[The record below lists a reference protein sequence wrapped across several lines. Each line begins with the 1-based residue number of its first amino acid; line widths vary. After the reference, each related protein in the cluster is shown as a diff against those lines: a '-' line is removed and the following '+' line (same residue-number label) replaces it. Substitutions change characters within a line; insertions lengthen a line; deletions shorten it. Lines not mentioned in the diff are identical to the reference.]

1 MSLVSETRLDMDD
14 HSQRFCR
21 AKLQVNALLQQ
32 PEPGSV
38 ITRTPWTRHAGA
50 DLQPAEHPAPRGAS
64 SPAPRPNGR
73 YAPPNQ
79 GNRLNESA
87 QRGHPLRTHP
97 LTHPGGD
104 APRRFMAQ
112 DTGYLLPRE
121 EGGNRGIGM
130 TRQMN
135 FAAPTLLA

>member
-1 MSLVSETRLDMDD
+1 MRAGNTYLESIGTTIFTVMS
-14 HSQRFCR
+14 
-21 AKLQVNALLQQ
+21 ALASSPLN
-32 PEPGSV
+32 P
-38 ITRTPWTRHAGA
+38 
-50 DLQPAEHPAPRGAS
+50 PAPRGAS

-130 TRQMN
+130 TRRMN
-135 FAAPTLLA
+135 FAVPTLLA